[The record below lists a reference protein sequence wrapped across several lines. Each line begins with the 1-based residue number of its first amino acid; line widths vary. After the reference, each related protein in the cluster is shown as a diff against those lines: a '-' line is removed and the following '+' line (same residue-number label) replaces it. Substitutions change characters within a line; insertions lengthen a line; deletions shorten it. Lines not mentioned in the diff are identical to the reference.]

1 MTVDTAHQDL
11 NRRGRQRG
19 ALILALFALLWA
31 VAGASGMTSSGAA
44 ATVVRVAAVVMTAV
58 AVLLAVR
65 SGSSST
71 AQRPRQL
78 PAGWYRRV
86 GLVNVAQAV
95 ASVLAVA
102 ILIAAGAPM
111 LIPPVVCLIV
121 GAHFFPLARLFDQPQ
136 YWWTGAS
143 LSIVAAAGF
152 ITLAAGA
159 GAEVSRVVV
168 GLGAAI
174 TLWGTSLHVA
184 RRG

>member
-19 ALILALFALLWA
+19 ALILALFALVWA

-102 ILIAAGAPM
+102 ILIAAGHR
-111 LIPPVVCLIV
+111 C
-121 GAHFFPLARLFDQPQ
+121 
-136 YWWTGAS
+136 S
-143 LSIVAAAGF
+143 
-152 ITLAAGA
+152 
-159 GAEVSRVVV
+159 SRPWS
-168 GLGAAI
+168 A
-174 TLWGTSLHVA
+174 
-184 RRG
+184 

>member
-1 MTVDTAHQDL
+1 
-11 NRRGRQRG
+11 
-19 ALILALFALLWA
+19 
-31 VAGASGMTSSGAA
+31 
-44 ATVVRVAAVVMTAV
+44 
-58 AVLLAVR
+58 
-65 SGSSST
+65 
-71 AQRPRQL
+71 
-78 PAGWYRRV
+78 
-86 GLVNVAQAV
+86 
-95 ASVLAVA
+95 
-102 ILIAAGAPM
+102 M